1 MNRFITL
8 IVSLTLL
15 LLMVPVSIPTKA
27 ATLGDKPFYCV
38 NMSEPADNLEYVYWL
53 PYLWTAPLQNGT
65 DWPSVSCYGSHD
77 DRSLAEGL
85 KRDMNARPEGSRYFQ
100 LTLVQTA
107 FHTLAENAIYLDKA
121 AEFTKEW
128 VVSFLDIYKSI
139 GGKLDGIIVDL
150 EYIDS
155 HAYYLY
161 DFYVN
166 NRGKGENK
174 HIYWDVVEDPRYAT
188 QVRPLL
194 EKYGFEFYTELTDE
208 KSEIWCINTRD
219 KSITGHEDCYNIW
232 NHVTDIMER
241 EAINEAVYYPLIE
254 RYPNANLSDYQ
265 STTQNTWLRSL
276 DTHGREVILN
286 TVAAG
291 NTTNWNLYIGFPE
304 NQYYGTAENPTYK
317 KPPSFNDAIFEAKP
331 FNVFMYE
338 TNYFKNMLASSK
350 DGNIDAWLAHYQ
362 YGIGNTG
369 HPTTYSGTPYYSE
382 IVYHVGLLNP
392 KSFLGYMI
400 VDVNNA
406 TRTANDLMKEL
417 TRVAGASDR
426 KPLAPQPSWNGSYV
440 LTGMYAAG
448 RNIWRLTPD
457 TSVVSLKDFK
467 VSDNDPT
474 FSVDGVTITFP
485 GGKILKDSNIY
496 QAGSC
501 GFWIETDKDVEPI
514 VTASDDR
521 YRNNPAFLEDFE
533 NYRDGASFTSA
544 WAKPTNCWEVKGTA
558 KVREADGNKVLALS
572 NNTTIKNLKI
582 PANITAGDD
591 YAKQQAWEVTVT
603 LPDDFGSGASIN
615 LLACFDGDK
624 GIRLSGSGAY
634 YGSGDSE
641 KLIEGVTLTAGN
653 TYTVRREL
661 DFRSAGNYT
670 SDYAIYD
677 VSGKLLGEVKG
688 VATPIDS
695 LPVAEIT
702 MSVSGVNNP
711 VLLDNY
717 KLYPTGVSTVLGLYE
732 AEDGRIVKDPERKTS
747 VDTAYRVSWLN
758 ASNEDTVAYVYDA
771 ISGNVVQEIKMKA
784 GMDGVVTGI
793 YDVEGGKTVQLSV
806 SQGELPSTDNTK
818 PGVDVPPENED
829 PTTGTEPT
837 VATEATEPTVDNTD
851 ATEPSSNDDTSTS
864 EPTISNEDM
873 KPNDNKKQNGSATV
887 ITVIVSAIVAAA
899 IAVGA
904 FFVIK
909 KKRKTIT
916 NLDTE
921 ASNEDITEIETEN

>member
-1 MNRFITL
+1 
-8 IVSLTLL
+8 
-15 LLMVPVSIPTKA
+15 
-27 ATLGDKPFYCV
+27 
-38 NMSEPADNLEYVYWL
+38 
-53 PYLWTAPLQNGT
+53 
-65 DWPSVSCYGSHD
+65 
-77 DRSLAEGL
+77 
-85 KRDMNARPEGSRYFQ
+85 
-100 LTLVQTA
+100 
-107 FHTLAENAIYLDKA
+107 
-121 AEFTKEW
+121 
-128 VVSFLDIYKSI
+128 
-139 GGKLDGIIVDL
+139 
-150 EYIDS
+150 
-155 HAYYLY
+155 
-161 DFYVN
+161 
-166 NRGKGENK
+166 
-174 HIYWDVVEDPRYAT
+174 
-188 QVRPLL
+188 
-194 EKYGFEFYTELTDE
+194 
-208 KSEIWCINTRD
+208 
-219 KSITGHEDCYNIW
+219 
-232 NHVTDIMER
+232 MER

-304 NQYYGTAENPTYK
+304 NQYYGTPENPTYK
-317 KPPSFNDAIFEAKP
+317 KPPSFNDAIFVAKP

-382 IVYHVGLLNP
+382 VVYHVGLLNP

-501 GFWIETDKDVEPI
+501 GFWIETDKDVEPV

-558 KVREADGNKVLALS
+558 KVREADGNKALALS

-624 GIRLSGSGAY
+624 GICLSGAGVS

-641 KLIEGVTLTAGN
+641 KFIEGVTLTAGN

-677 VSGKLLGEVKG
+677 ASGKLLGEANG
-688 VATPIDS
+688 VATLIDS
-695 LPVAEIT
+695 LPISEIT

-711 VLLDNY
+711 VLLDDY
-717 KLYPTGVSTVLGLYE
+717 KLYPTGISTVLGLYK
-732 AEDGRIVKDPERKTS
+732 AEDGRIVKDPEGKTS

-758 ASNEDTVAYVYDA
+758 ANNEDAVAYVYDA
-771 ISGNVVQEIKMKA
+771 ITGDVIQEIPLKA
-784 GMDGVVTGI
+784 GSDGVVTGI
-793 YDVEGGKTVQLSV
+793 YKVEDGKTAQISV
-806 SQGELPSTDNTK
+806 RQGDMPQEEDPSPDEN
-818 PGVDVPPENED
+818 VPPENEN
-829 PTTGTEPT
+829 PT
-837 VATEATEPTVDNTD
+837 VEDGPTNGTEATNPTTDNDSTTQPPANEEATLPKDPTVED
-851 ATEPSSNDDTSTS
+851 SDTN
-864 EPTISNEDM
+864 PNED
-873 KPNDNKKQNGSATV
+873 KKQSNSATI
-887 ITVIVSAIVAAA
+887 ITIIVSAFIMAA
-899 IAVGA
+899 IAVGT
-904 FFVIK
+904 FFCIK
-909 KKRKTIT
+909 KKKA
-916 NLDTE
+916 D
-921 ASNEDITEIETEN
+921 SGQDVEIPEQKSADDVVETESI